1 MPTPGYGFWSS
12 ILRYL
17 CSHKKFLFRS
27 FWWRHCMWFAVWA
40 TPNQKSWLCLWYY
53 PLYHY
58 FESQKI
64 NKEARAP
71 YPSDKVTHK
80 RMVSRWSPFSTWRL
94 NKTTNVCE
102 ITATLGNRTKTEQY
116 FVEPLHD
123 PLTLSKTRYCNRCVL
138 KTMLWVIW

>member
-1 MPTPGYGFWSS
+1 MLSTT
-12 ILRYL
+12 RE
-17 CSHKKFLFRS
+17 
-27 FWWRHCMWFAVWA
+27 
-40 TPNQKSWLCLWYY
+40 
-53 PLYHY
+53 YHY

-80 RMVSRWSPFSTWRL
+80 RMVRRWSPFSTWRL

-123 PLTLSKTRYCNRCVL
+123 PMTLGKTRYLQPMCLEDYAMSYLV
-138 KTMLWVIW
+138 